1 MVYNVLYF
9 VIRYH
14 QLNLELSLCENFVRK
29 TIVEYPQLVIVLG
42 SHLSEY
48 CLLDD
53 LFGGEEKTGMKGQ
66 TEMEGV
72 IQATTHQQQ
81 TVVTEKSEC
90 QEMAA
95 ECCKEDA
102 SALQLIAQ
110 SYSDSD
116 EDSR

>member
-1 MVYNVLYF
+1 M
-9 VIRYH
+9 
-14 QLNLELSLCENFVRK
+14 ELSLCENFVGK
-29 TIVEYPQLVIVLG
+29 TIVEYPQLIIVLG
-42 SHLSEY
+42 SYLSEY

-53 LFGGEEKTGMKGQ
+53 LFGGEEKTGVKGQ
-66 TEMEGV
+66 TEMKERV

-81 TVVTEKSEC
+81 TVITEKSEC